1 MYTFSDLSHNDISSL
16 SEDYC
21 LLSFTV
27 RENSAQKKEIQATKN
42 KLLASE
48 NFSFIVSCIL
58 VNFVIIIIPLLMMC
72 KPAG

>member
-21 LLSFTV
+21 LLSFAV
-27 RENSAQKKEIQATKN
+27 RENGAQKKEIQATKN
-42 KLLASE
+42 KLWESEPEPQLAPE

-58 VNFVIIIIPLLMMC
+58 VNFVIIIIPL
-72 KPAG
+72 